1 MPNHVYNKLTG
12 PKKVLEKY
20 LTDGKFDFRKILPIP
35 KHAKEPKLPW
45 EIYDELRNLNDTQKS
60 KIINELKTTGF
71 LSTQKETTELTGE
84 TLKETIDFLKYN
96 TMTQHDW
103 KVNNWGTK
111 WNAYNQSI
119 EVDGIILVE
128 EHISGEETIMKKT
141 ERQTETTG
149 TEMTINFSTA
159 WSPPYDLIHL
169 LSKKEKCVLQYEWI
183 EEQGAACLG
192 KETIESGIV
201 TDCYK
206 PDPWSKEAYELM
218 FESWGN
224 GDEFIWND
232 ETGRYEYIEES
243 E

>member
-71 LSTQKETTELTGE
+71 LSTQKETTELTGK

-96 TMTQHDW
+96 TMTQYDW

-119 EVDGIILVE
+119 EVDGTIWVE
-128 EHISGEETIMKKT
+128 QYISSEEVIMINTKK
-141 ERQTETTG
+141 QTETTG

-169 LSKKEKCVLQYEWI
+169 VSKKEKCVLQYEWI

-218 FESWGN
+218 FEWWGN

-232 ETGRYEYIEES
+232 ETGQYEYIEEN

>member
-71 LSTQKETTELTGE
+71 LSTQKKTTELTGK

-119 EVDGIILVE
+119 EVDGIIWVE
-128 EHISGEETIMKKT
+128 QHISSEEVIMIKTKK
-141 ERQTETTG
+141 QTETTG
-149 TEMTINFSTA
+149 IEMTINFSTA

-218 FESWGN
+218 FEWWGN

-232 ETGRYEYIEES
+232 ETGEYEYLEEN

>member
-159 WSPPYDLIHL
+159 WSPPFDLIHL

-232 ETGRYEYIEES
+232 ETGKYEYIEES

>member
-20 LTDGKFDFRKILPIP
+20 ITDGKFDFRKILPIP

-71 LSTQKETTELTGE
+71 LSTQKETTELTGK

-159 WSPPYDLIHL
+159 WSPPFDLIHL

-218 FESWGN
+218 FEWWGN

-232 ETGRYEYIEES
+232 ETGEYEYLEEN

>member
-35 KHAKEPKLPW
+35 KHAKEPELPW
-45 EIYDELRNLNDTQKS
+45 NAYDELRNLNDTQKS

-71 LSTQKETTELTGE
+71 LGTEKTKIELTE
-84 TLKETIDFLKYN
+84 KTLKETIDFLKYN
-96 TMTQHDW
+96 TMTQYDW
-103 KVNNWGTK
+103 QVNNWGTK

-128 EHISGEETIMKKT
+128 EHISSEETIMKKT

-159 WSPPYDLIHL
+159 WSPPYDLMHL

-218 FESWGN
+218 FEWWGN

-232 ETGRYEYIEES
+232 ETGEYEYIEED

>member
-71 LSTQKETTELTGE
+71 LSTQKKTTELTGK

-96 TMTQHDW
+96 TMTQYDW

-119 EVDGIILVE
+119 EVDGTIWVE
-128 EHISGEETIMKKT
+128 QYISSEEVIMINTKK
-141 ERQTETTG
+141 QTETTG

-169 LSKKEKCVLQYEWI
+169 VSKKEKCVLQYEWI

-201 TDCYK
+201 IDYYK

-218 FESWGN
+218 FEWWGN

-232 ETGRYEYIEES
+232 ETGEYEYLEEN

>member
-12 PKKVLEKY
+12 PKEVLEKY

-35 KHAKEPKLPW
+35 KHAKEPELPW

-71 LSTQKETTELTGE
+71 LSTEKTKIELTE
-84 TLKETIDFLKYN
+84 KTLKETIDFLKYN
-96 TMTQHDW
+96 TMTQYDW
-103 KVNNWGTK
+103 QVNNWGTK

-119 EVDGIILVE
+119 EVDGNIWVE
-128 EHISGEETIMKKT
+128 QYISSEEAIMIKTKK
-141 ERQTETTG
+141 QTETTG
-149 TEMTINFSTA
+149 TEMTIDFSTA

-218 FESWGN
+218 FEWWGN

-232 ETGRYEYIEES
+232 ETGEYEYIEEN

>member
-20 LTDGKFDFRKILPIP
+20 LTDGEFDFRKILPIP
-35 KHAKEPKLPW
+35 KHAKEPELPW
-45 EIYDELRNLNDTQKS
+45 NAYDELRNLNDTQKS

-71 LSTQKETTELTGE
+71 LSTEKTKIELTE
-84 TLKETIDFLKYN
+84 KTLKETIDFLKYN
-96 TMTQHDW
+96 TMTQYDW
-103 KVNNWGTK
+103 QVNNWGTK

-119 EVDGIILVE
+119 EVDEIIWVE
-128 EHISGEETIMKKT
+128 ENISGEETIMKKT
-141 ERQTETTG
+141 EKQTETTG

-159 WSPPYDLIHL
+159 WSPPYDLMHI

-201 TDCYK
+201 TACYK

-218 FESWGN
+218 FEWWGN

-232 ETGRYEYIEES
+232 ETGEYEYIEEN

>member
-35 KHAKEPKLPW
+35 KHAKEPELPW

-71 LSTQKETTELTGE
+71 LSTQKKTTELTGK

-96 TMTQHDW
+96 TMTQYDW

-119 EVDGIILVE
+119 EVDGTIWVE
-128 EHISGEETIMKKT
+128 QHISSEEVIMINTKK
-141 ERQTETTG
+141 QTETTG

-159 WSPPYDLIHL
+159 WSPPYDIIHL
-169 LSKKEKCVLQYEWI
+169 VSKKEKCVLQYEWI

-201 TDCYK
+201 IDCYK

-218 FESWGN
+218 FEWWGN

-232 ETGRYEYIEES
+232 ETGEYEYIQEDE
-243 E
+243 

>member
-1 MPNHVYNKLTG
+1 M
-12 PKKVLEKY
+12 
-20 LTDGKFDFRKILPIP
+20 
-35 KHAKEPKLPW
+35 
-45 EIYDELRNLNDTQKS
+45 
-60 KIINELKTTGF
+60 
-71 LSTQKETTELTGE
+71 
-84 TLKETIDFLKYN
+84 
-96 TMTQHDW
+96 
-103 KVNNWGTK
+103 
-111 WNAYNQSI
+111 
-119 EVDGIILVE
+119 E
-128 EHISGEETIMKKT
+128 EEQRSGEETIMKKT

-232 ETGRYEYIEES
+232 ETGEYEYLEEN

>member
-35 KHAKEPKLPW
+35 KHAKEPELPW
-45 EIYDELRNLNDTQKS
+45 EIYDELRNINDTQKS

-71 LSTQKETTELTGE
+71 LSTQKKTTELTGK

-96 TMTQHDW
+96 TMTQYDW
-103 KVNNWGTK
+103 QINNWGIK
-111 WNAYNQSI
+111 WNAYDQSI
-119 EVDGIILVE
+119 EVDGTIWVE
-128 EHISGEETIMKKT
+128 QYISSEEVIMIKTKK
-141 ERQTETTG
+141 QTETTG

-201 TDCYK
+201 TACYK

-218 FESWGN
+218 FEWWGN

-232 ETGRYEYIEES
+232 ETGEYEYIEED

>member
-159 WSPPYDLIHL
+159 WSPPFDLIHL

-192 KETIESGIV
+192 KETIESGMV

-206 PDPWSKEAYELM
+206 PVPWSKEAYELM

-232 ETGRYEYIEES
+232 ETGKYKYIEEN

>member
-159 WSPPYDLIHL
+159 WSPPFDLIHL